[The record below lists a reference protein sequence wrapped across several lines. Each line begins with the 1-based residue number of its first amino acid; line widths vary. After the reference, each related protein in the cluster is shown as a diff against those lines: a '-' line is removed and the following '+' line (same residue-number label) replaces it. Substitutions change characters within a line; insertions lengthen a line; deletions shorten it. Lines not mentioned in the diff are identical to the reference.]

1 MNMSGKSISIRTRML
16 IFNVVWLVIVLMMF
30 NGFVYH
36 FFMKQTT
43 DSEIKQLWNRAQ
55 IILRKPEVKQ
65 TWHWQDSRL
74 LEEFLTPQSMIRIV
88 RPDGSIAASVHNNKD
103 LLLHSPVYRNYYHTA
118 ITNEGGSRKLYI
130 QVPIMWNGEQVGLL
144 EIGRAMSVLSDY
156 LEVLWTALSL
166 TTLSAIVFAIVGGY
180 FFTKH
185 IIKPLSEMI
194 ETMQFIETSGVF
206 MRIRADDLSSQ
217 HSELGQLMDTFNRMI
232 DRLEQNDVKQRQFL
246 QDASHELR
254 TPLTI
259 IESYSGMLKRW
270 AADDQELRMESIDAI
285 YSESIR
291 LKHLISSLLATA
303 RGERERL
310 LNKQKVNLV
319 ELIQQTAHRLERSFH
334 RDIIV
339 EASSEPIQGWVDPE
353 KLRQLM
359 IILLDNALK
368 YSHSPVKVVLTKLD
382 EDIQIECIDQGIG
395 IPQKDIPFL
404 FERFYRVDQARSR
417 QTGGTGLGLT
427 IAQSIVYEHGG
438 SITVQSEQGKGT
450 MVTVTLPLKLLTEFS
465 E

>member
-1 MNMSGKSISIRTRML
+1 MNKSGRNISIRTRML
-16 IFNVVWLVIVLMMF
+16 LFNVVWLVIVLILF

-36 FFMKQTT
+36 FFIKQTT
-43 DSEIKQLWNRAQ
+43 DSEIKQLWSRAQ

-65 TWHWQDSRL
+65 TWHWQDSQL
-74 LEEFLTPQSMIRIV
+74 LEEFLTPQSMIRIL
-88 RPDGSIAASVHNNKD
+88 RPDGSIAVSVHNNNE
-103 LLLHSPVYRNYYHTA
+103 LLRHSPVYRNYYHTV
-118 ITNEGGSRKLYI
+118 ITNEGGSRKLFI

-144 EIGRAMSVLSDY
+144 EIGRAMNVLSNY

-206 MRIRADDLSSQ
+206 MRIRPDQSPQ
-217 HSELGQLMDTFNRMI
+217 HSELGQLRDTFNRMI
-232 DRLEQNDVKQRQFL
+232 DRLEENDVKQRQFL

-270 AADDQELRMESIDAI
+270 AADDQELRQESMDAI
-285 YSESIR
+285 YSESVR
-291 LKHLISSLLATA
+291 LKHLISSLLTTA
-303 RGERERL
+303 RGKPDQL
-310 LNKQKVNLV
+310 LSKQKVDLV
-319 ELIQQTAHRLERSFH
+319 ELVQQTAHRLERSFH
-334 RDIIV
+334 RVITL
-339 EASSEPIQGWVDPE
+339 EASDERMMGWVDPD

-359 IILLDNALK
+359 IILLDNAFK
-368 YSHSPVKVVLTKLD
+368 YSQSPVKVVMTKVD

-395 IPQKDIPFL
+395 IPKKDIPFL

-417 QTGGTGLGLT
+417 QTGGTGLGLS
-427 IAQSIVYEHGG
+427 IAQSIVHEHGG

-450 MVTVTLPLKLLTEFS
+450 IVTVTLPSRLLTELS